1 MGRNFRIVFRIAVF
15 AFLMWFTS
23 RECQHFGTTRTT
35 ASMMLLLEV
44 LGIATLGD
52 SVLALV
58 SAVIASFTL
67 SYYFIQPVGSMHLTT
82 LRDGVTFAAITLTA
96 LTASQLSIRTQR
108 RMREAIVRREEMERL
123 NQLGRVLIA
132 ANTLAEAAEDAVR
145 NVVELFGLKG
155 ALLRVEG
162 LPHVFQWGTTS
173 GVRVS
178 TVPLDPDSRT
188 GVLELH
194 GAGLSEEVSNAIAGM
209 IHLVLDRARSSEERA
224 ELEATRRGEEL
235 RSTVL
240 NALAHNFKTPLTS
253 IKAAASTLRSSGD
266 IVLGDERELI
276 AVIDEEA
283 DRLNQMIR
291 ESFELAKLEA
301 RRANPRMED
310 CRIAA
315 VVERVIARMRRFLDV
330 RELTIDIPDDI
341 PTIPGDS
348 FLLEQMLLQV
358 VDNALKYSRPG
369 SPIRIS
375 AKLAEPNIVL
385 KIRNEGAGI
394 PENERDRIF
403 EKFYRGAKDRSTIE
417 GTGLGLDIART
428 IAESHGG
435 KVWLDVEPRGP
446 AFCFALPLG
455 AAERVAAEREATERL
470 HDRESHYT
478 AH

>member
-1 MGRNFRIVFRIAVF
+1 MGRNFRVGIRIAAF
-15 AFLMWFTS
+15 AFLMWFTA
-23 RECQHFGTTRTT
+23 RECRHFGATRTT

-52 SVLALV
+52 SVLALL

-67 SYYFIQPVGSMHLTT
+67 SYYFIDPIGSLRLTT
-82 LRDGVTFAAITLTA
+82 MRDGITFAAITLTA
-96 LTASQLSIRTQR
+96 LTASQLSLRTQR

-132 ANTLAEAAEDAVR
+132 ANTMAEAAEDAVR

-155 ALLRVEG
+155 AVLRVEG
-162 LPHVFQWGTTS
+162 LPQVFQWGTTA

-178 TVPLDPDSRT
+178 TIPLDAESRS

-194 GAGLSEEVSNAIAGM
+194 GATLSEEVSNAIAGM

-253 IKAAASTLRSSGD
+253 IKAAASALRGSGD
-266 IVLGDERELI
+266 ILLGDERDLI

-291 ESFELAKLEA
+291 ESFEMVKLEA
-301 RRANPRMED
+301 RQANPRIED

-315 VVERVIARMRRFLDV
+315 VVDRVIARVRRFLGARD
-330 RELTIDIPDDI
+330 LTIDIPDDM
-341 PTIPGDS
+341 PSIPGDS

-369 SPIRIS
+369 TPIRIS
-375 AKLAEPNIVL
+375 AALTDANLVL
-385 KIRNEGAGI
+385 KVRNEGSEI
-394 PENERDRIF
+394 PANERDRIF
-403 EKFYRGAKDRSTIE
+403 EKFYRGVKDRSTIE

-435 KVWLDVEPRGP
+435 KVWLDVEARGP

-455 AAERVAAEREATERL
+455 APERL
-470 HDRESHYT
+470 HDRESHYI